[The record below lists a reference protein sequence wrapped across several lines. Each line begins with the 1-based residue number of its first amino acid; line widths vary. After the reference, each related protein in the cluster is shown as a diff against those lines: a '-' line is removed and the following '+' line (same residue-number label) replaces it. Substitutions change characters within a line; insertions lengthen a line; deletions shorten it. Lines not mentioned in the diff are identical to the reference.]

1 VVVAEP
7 DTGSDGGGQPLHALE
22 AELEATLEVAL
33 ADARRQL
40 SLIRGSLASVTAFLT
55 RPEQ

>member
-1 VVVAEP
+1 MAEP
-7 DTGSDGGGQPLHALE
+7 DAGSDGGGQPLHALE